1 MQRTWIE
8 YCNMI
13 HKIFKTHWGHSPWSS
28 ATLGKYEKLT
38 VLNPL
43 KIHFQRFFALS
54 FFHLISNGLNRVN
67 SNWFMK
73 IVALLQDL
81 ILCSISMPHQ
91 DIFWYHLNGMS
102 AQKKCPKVSCNV
114 FSIYISRKWNIVYEY
129 LKTKIFSG
137 YTNIV
142 PQMQWTSNIFGH
154 SATANWSF

>member
-13 HKIFKTHWGHSPWSS
+13 HKISKTHWGHSPWSS

-38 VLNPL
+38 VLDPL
-43 KIHFQRFFALS
+43 KIHFQRFFTLS
-54 FFHLISNGLNRVN
+54 FFHLISNELNRVN

-81 ILCSISMPHQ
+81 ILCSISMPHR
-91 DIFWYHLNGMS
+91 DIFWYHLNGMG
-102 AQKKCPKVSCNV
+102 AQKFLATFFPYTFHVNK
-114 FSIYISRKWNIVYEY
+114 IVYEY

-154 SATANWSF
+154 SAAANWSF